1 MMTITINNN
10 TYELDTSI
18 GMMDRILAK
27 TGKPALELLDDM
39 CGTPSAMY
47 IEILKLAAGSGGLP
61 AASLAADI
69 SADSEWGYYKLS
81 ETVSA
86 LIARIMFPGTARA
99 MEAQIDRMAGGN
111 ELIKNKFRA
120 WLEMPG
126 PNPEPLNGKK
136 S

>member
-1 MMTITINNN
+1 MTITINNN
-10 TYELDTSI
+10 AYELDTSI

-39 CGTPSAMY
+39 CATPSALY
-47 IEILKLAAGSGGLP
+47 IDILKLAAGPDGR